1 MREVEG
7 RKNAEEKSM
16 RWERKEGE
24 RIAEEKYKEKQESQ
38 AFYYN
43 SRGASSPLSKD

>member
-1 MREVEG
+1 
-7 RKNAEEKSM
+7 M

-24 RIAEEKYKEKQESQ
+24 RIVKEKYKEKTRMQESQ